1 MTESQKDKFFK
12 LLDACTREI
21 VPAIR
26 VTTPPDF
33 PPGAEKAMRFLLE
46 KHMEHSGVSMEIFFV
61 PRGSELETSCSQ
73 EITGK
78 LAKGLG
84 LHLDQ
89 LLEAAQDTA

>member
-61 PRGSELETSCSQ
+61 PSE
-73 EITGK
+73 
-78 LAKGLG
+78 
-84 LHLDQ
+84 
-89 LLEAAQDTA
+89 